1 LSEPPTVVI
10 LHGQPGSSVDSVR
23 LRRALPSSVR
33 VLAPDRPGYGASPF
47 PPSGFFGNAR
57 AVVSL
62 LDDAGIAS
70 ATLVGHSWGGGVA
83 LAVAERFPERV
94 DALVLAA
101 SVGPDCLNW
110 VDRVLAMPYLGEVLV
125 APAFVLGGQLARRRL
140 RRVVG
145 VDALDDDA
153 RRAADASILGAQ
165 RRPTWRSF
173 LVEQRA
179 LYSELPSINASLRD
193 VCAPTAVVT
202 GTKDHF
208 VPAATARMLADAIPD
223 AQLVEIDGIGHLLPV
238 RAPAALARVVL
249 ETTTRAR
256 EIR

>member
-1 LSEPPTVVI
+1 MSGRAAVVI
-10 LHGQPGSSVDSVR
+10 LHGQPGSTVDSVR
-23 LRRALPSSVR
+23 LRRALPSSVD
-33 VLAPDRPGYGASPF
+33 VLAPDRPGYGASPL
-47 PPSGFFGNAR
+47 PPTGFHGNAH

-62 LDDAGIAS
+62 LDEAGIDS

-83 LAVAERFPERV
+83 LAVAERFPARV

-110 VDRVLAMPYLGEVLV
+110 VDRVLAMPYVGEIVT
-125 APAFVLGGQLARRRL
+125 APAFVFGGPLARRRL
-140 RRVVG
+140 RQAVG

-153 RRAADASILGAQ
+153 RRAAEASILGAQ

-193 VCAPTAVVT
+193 VRAPTAVVT

-208 VPAATARMLADAIPD
+208 VPSATAQMLADTIPD
-223 AQLVEIDGIGHLLPV
+223 ATLVEIDGIGHLVPV

-249 ETTTRAR
+249 ETIARAR
-256 EIR
+256 ETR

>member
-1 LSEPPTVVI
+1 MSERPTIVI

-23 LRRALPSSVR
+23 LRRALPSSVC
-33 VLAPDRPGYGASPF
+33 VLTPDRPGYGANPAA
-47 PPSGFFGNAR
+47 PSGFFGNAR

-62 LDDAGIAS
+62 LDDAEVAS

-83 LAVAERFPERV
+83 LAVAEQFAERV
-94 DALVLAA
+94 DGLVLAA

-110 VDRVLAMPYLGEVLV
+110 VDRVLAMPYVGEVLV

-140 RRVVG
+140 RRAVG
-145 VDALDDDA
+145 VDAVDDDA
-153 RRAADASILGAQ
+153 RRAAEASILGAQ

-179 LYSELPSINASLRD
+179 LYTELPSINASLRD
-193 VCAPTAVVT
+193 VRAPTAVVT

-208 VPAATARMLADAIPD
+208 VPSATARMLAHAIPG

-249 ETTTRAR
+249 ETMERAR
-256 EIR
+256 DLR